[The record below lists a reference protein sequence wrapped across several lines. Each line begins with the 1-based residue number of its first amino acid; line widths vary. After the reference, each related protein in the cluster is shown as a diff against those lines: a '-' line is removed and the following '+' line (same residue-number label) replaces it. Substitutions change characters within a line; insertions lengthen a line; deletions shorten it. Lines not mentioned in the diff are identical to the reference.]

1 VKTKLVNQKYDWD
14 CYIACLAM
22 FLDSPYSEIFEAYH
36 NLIDKK
42 YYNGITDKQASD
54 LLKIAGVK
62 PIIKSKIIQGV
73 KGIVTVPS
81 LNDENGFH
89 VIYFNGKRFLDPNHS
104 VEGKKFYRQKVPYI
118 ISVLYDKDD
127 L

>member
-1 VKTKLVNQKYDWD
+1 MKTKLVNQKHDWD

-22 FLDSPYSEIFEAYH
+22 YLDSPYGEILEAYH
-36 NLIDKK
+36 HLIDKK

-62 PIIKSKIIQGV
+62 PVIKSKLIHGV

-81 LNDENGFH
+81 LNTEGFH
-89 VIYFNGKRFLDPNHS
+89 VIYFDGKRFYDPNHS
-104 VEGKKFYRQKVPYI
+104 VEGKKFYRQNVKHV
-118 ISVLYDKDD
+118 ISMLIDKDD